1 MDWLLYAVG
10 GVSFL
15 LTLIVSLLAGK
26 GIKYLLI
33 SAVSGVALLLLAV
46 LCGGFIGLEVSLNP
60 VTLLISAA
68 GGLPGTVFVIALRLF
83 L

>member
-1 MDWLLYAVG
+1 MDWLLYLVS

-15 LTLIVSLLAGK
+15 LTLTVSLLAGK

-33 SAVSGVALLLLAV
+33 SAVSGVAVLLLAV
-46 LCGGFIGLEVSLNP
+46 FGGGFIGLDVSLNP
-60 VTLLISAA
+60 ATLLLSAA
-68 GGLPGTVFVIALRLF
+68 GGLPGTAFVIALRLF